1 MRKPAQDW
9 ERVSAGA
16 GPASAAQAIVEGE
29 AVPRLRGLLHVYALW
44 ASLAAGAVLLV
55 LAPAG
60 RARMAAII
68 YAVGLC
74 ALFAA
79 SALHHRWWGSPR
91 RRPLLRRLDHSTIFV
106 FIAASFTPVGLL
118 ALRPPLGTAVLVGV
132 WAGAAAGVALSLAWI
147 SAPRWLVAGSCLAL
161 GWVMV
166 IALPDLFRQVGA
178 AASLLFLAGGGLYS
192 LGAAV
197 YASERPNPW
206 PRTFGFHEV
215 FHALVIAAAVVHFI
229 AIAGWVIPN
238 RLPP

>member
-16 GPASAAQAIVEGE
+16 APAAQPIVEGE

-60 RARMAAII
+60 RARMAAIV

-74 ALFAA
+74 ALFGA
-79 SALHHRWWGSPR
+79 SALYHRWGSPR

-106 FIAASFTPVGLL
+106 FIAASFTPIGML

-132 WAGAAAGVALSLAWI
+132 WAGAAAGVVFSLAWV

-166 IALPDLFRQVGA
+166 IALPELFRQVGA

-197 YASERPNPW
+197 YAFERPNPC

-238 RLPP
+238 PLPP